1 VKQRRRNMGPVM
13 LDVAGTKL
21 TDEDRARLLHP
32 LVFGV
37 ILFARNFSDPE
48 QISTLCAEL
57 RALRDPP
64 LLIAVDHEGGRVQ
77 RFRNG
82 FTAVPPMAALGR
94 IWDQDSE
101 EGVAA
106 ARAVGVLIG
115 AELAASGVDLS
126 FTPVLDLDYGASR
139 AIGDRSFHRDP
150 GAVANLAEA
159 LMAGLSERGMQAVGK
174 HFPGHGFVVAD
185 SHHEIPVDSR
195 LFGEIAADL
204 IPYRRLIPLGLAA
217 VMPAHVIYPEV
228 DAAPAGFSQVWLQ
241 RILRKELG
249 FQGVIFSDDLS
260 MEAASVAGGIVQRA
274 EAALSAGCDIV
285 LVCNRPAAADELL
298 AGLSW
303 NEPHGWVERV
313 GALYGRAAP
322 QSPLTTLA
330 TDAGWRE
337 AQAHVAGLP
346 QAAILSKGGAARA

>member
-1 VKQRRRNMGPVM
+1 MGPVM
-13 LDVAGTKL
+13 LDIAGTKL

-94 IWDQDSE
+94 LWDQNSE
-101 EGVAA
+101 QGVAA

-126 FTPVLDLDYGASR
+126 LFRTRPGLRRKPRNRRSCLPSRPGSSRESRGSPDGGFERARNAGSGKAFSRAWLRGGRLASR
-139 AIGDRSFHRDP
+139 DSSGQPPVRRDCRRSDP
-150 GAVANLAEA
+150 V
-159 LMAGLSERGMQAVGK
+159 S
-174 HFPGHGFVVAD
+174 PAD
-185 SHHEIPVDSR
+185 P
-195 LFGEIAADL
+195 A
-204 IPYRRLIPLGLAA
+204 GLAA

-228 DAAPAGFSQVWLQ
+228 DASPAGFSSVWLQ

-260 MEAASVAGGIVQRA
+260 MEAAAVAGGIVQRA

-285 LVCNRPAAADELL
+285 LVCNRPAAADDLL

-303 NEPHGWVERV
+303 NKPHGWNERV

-330 TDAGWRE
+330 ADTGWRE
-337 AQAHVAGLP
+337 AQARLAGLP
-346 QAAILSKGGAARA
+346 QATIVSKGGAARA

>member
-1 VKQRRRNMGPVM
+1 MGPVM
-13 LDVAGTKL
+13 LDIAGTTL

-48 QISTLCAEL
+48 QIANLCAEL
-57 RALRDPP
+57 RGLRDPR

-77 RFRNG
+77 RFRSG
-82 FTAVPPMAALGR
+82 FTALPPMAALGR
-94 IWDQDSE
+94 IWDQDPQQ
-101 EGVAA
+101 GVAA

-126 FTPVLDLDYGASR
+126 FTPVLDLDYGPSR
-139 AIGDRSFHRDP
+139 AIGDRAFHRDP

-174 HFPGHGFVVAD
+174 HFPGHGFVAAD
-185 SHHEIPVDSR
+185 SHLEIPVDNR

-228 DAAPAGFSQVWLQ
+228 DAAPAGFSSVWLQ

-260 MEAASVAGGIVQRA
+260 MEGASVAGGIVQRA
-274 EAALSAGCDIV
+274 EAALGAGCDIV

-303 NEPHGWVERV
+303 NAPHGWIERV
-313 GALYGRAAP
+313 GGLYGRGA
-322 QSPLTTLA
+322 QSPLTALGA
-330 TDAGWRE
+330 DAGWRD
-337 AQAHVAGLP
+337 AQACLAGLSP
-346 QAAILSKGGAARA
+346 TANLPKGGAARA